1 MNKRQT
7 IPAISAVNSIH
18 GLTRETDAPV
28 SSALFPRG
36 ATEEDAASMLAKGV
50 NIIVVRLALAHV
62 DLGAS
67 GKATQTHL
75 GWLPDGPGL
84 LEDLRN
90 MNKG

>member
-7 IPAISAVNSIH
+7 IPAISAANSIH

-28 SSALFPRG
+28 SSALFLVERQKKTLPQW
-36 ATEEDAASMLAKGV
+36 V

-62 DLGAS
+62 DPGAS

>member
-50 NIIVVRLALAHV
+50 NIIVVRLAP
-62 DLGAS
+62 GAS